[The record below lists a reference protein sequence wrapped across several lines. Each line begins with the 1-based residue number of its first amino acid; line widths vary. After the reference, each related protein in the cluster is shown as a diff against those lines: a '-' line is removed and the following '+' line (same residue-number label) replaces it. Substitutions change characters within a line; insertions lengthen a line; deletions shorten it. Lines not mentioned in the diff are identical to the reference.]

1 MIMRKILSL
10 ITVIAFFSPLVSV
23 VSGCSE
29 KKEPPIPLYPIE
41 NPIKEN
47 KIIPA
52 IIIPDIKTKYAMT
65 LVNTYSS
72 EKTVL
77 DNPLIGDKTNPLM
90 VPVGSSKQILPS
102 EWKKY
107 PIIRSLNLG
116 WSQIGGL
123 VESLFP
129 CVSYKP
135 VKIIYNQ
142 PTLSEMYLPI
152 LGFTKSHPRPFY
164 IEGI

>member
-1 MIMRKILSL
+1 MMMRKILSL
-10 ITVIAFFSPLVSV
+10 ITVIAFFSPLTSIVS
-23 VSGCSE
+23 SCSE
-29 KKEPPIPLYPIE
+29 KKLPYIPPYPI
-41 NPIKEN
+41 KGN

-65 LVNTYSS
+65 LVKTYSS
-72 EKTVL
+72 EKKVL
-77 DNPLIGDKTNPLM
+77 DNPLIGDKTSPLM

-107 PIIRSLNLG
+107 PIIRSLNLD
-116 WSQIGGL
+116 WSQLDGL
-123 VESLFP
+123 VKSLFP
-129 CVSYKP
+129 CVFYKP

-142 PTLSEMYLPI
+142 PTLCEMYLPI
-152 LGFTKSHPRPFY
+152 LGFTKDHPRPFY